1 MAFADLKSEEA
12 QARLSVCQPISGL
25 QEVTRV
31 GGVERYAHQS
41 GEALHLCL
49 VVLSFCRFVCSE
61 SPPPESRNAI
71 GAARMWLPCSF
82 VSAWICDDVAISVC
96 VL

>member
-49 VVLSFCRFVCSE
+49 VVYCSRRRM
-61 SPPPESRNAI
+61 S
-71 GAARMWLPCSF
+71 ARMHVQMHPLARKHLCNAR
-82 VSAWICDDVAISVC
+82 AWPQPRPASRDSIQYR
-96 VL
+96 

>member
-31 GGVERYAHQS
+31 GGGERYAHQS
-41 GEALHLCL
+41 GEALIY
-49 VVLSFCRFVCSE
+49 VLSFIAVTAHEHAHACVRVS
-61 SPPPESRNAI
+61 SS
-71 GAARMWLPCSF
+71 AR
-82 VSAWICDDVAISVC
+82 AC
-96 VL
+96 V

>member
-31 GGVERYAHQS
+31 GGVVERYAHQS
-41 GEALHLCL
+41 GEALMY
-49 VVLSFCRFVCSE
+49 VLSFM
-61 SPPPESRNAI
+61 
-71 GAARMWLPCSF
+71 AAG
-82 VSAWICDDVAISVC
+82 VARARACIRKRI
-96 VL
+96 L